1 MNKETYLKLPNITVG
16 ELQDVVNYL
25 EENNIK
31 YIEYYENEHKLKNA
45 LDEIENYLEANGYE
59 YIYLDCKLIET
70 QIYSDLKEIIKKA
83 KGDVKNEN

>member
-31 YIEYYENEHKLKNA
+31 YIEYYENEHKLENA
-45 LDEIENYLEANGYE
+45 LDEIEKILRQPQFEYDNIQCNYE
-59 YIYLDCKLIET
+59 DDIEK
-70 QIYSDLKEIIKKA
+70 IKEIIQKA
-83 KGDVKNEN
+83 KGDVENEN